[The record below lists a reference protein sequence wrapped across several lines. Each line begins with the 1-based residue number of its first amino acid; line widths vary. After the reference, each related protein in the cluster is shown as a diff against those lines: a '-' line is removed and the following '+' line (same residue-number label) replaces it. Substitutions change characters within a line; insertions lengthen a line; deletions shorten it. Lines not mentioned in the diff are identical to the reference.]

1 MQYKN
6 IVVTGGAGFIGSVFV
21 EMALKEWPEANITV
35 VDMLTYAGTLDNL
48 ESSFY
53 NPRVR
58 FVYADITNL
67 EAMSKLMSKGDC
79 DLVVN
84 FAAESHVDNSIKNP
98 LKFMRTNALGTN
110 VLLQVCKECGVKRFH
125 QVSTDEVY
133 GFLPLNEPDKKFTE
147 TSPINPSSPYSASK
161 ASADMM
167 VLAYGKTFGLKVTVS
182 RCSNNFGRNQHDEK
196 MIPTI
201 IRHALNDD
209 KIPVYGDG
217 SNVRDWI
224 YVEDHCKAMME
235 IIEHGESGEVYNI
248 GGHMELTNNELVRK
262 ILAMM
267 GKPESLIEYVADR
280 PAHDLRYAIDDSKLG
295 WTVGRHDFTDALN
308 ETIKFYT
315 KKYTEKKE

>member
-53 NPRVR
+53 SPRVR

-67 EAMSKLMSKGDC
+67 EAMSKLMSNGDC

-110 VLLQVCKECGVKRFH
+110 VLLQVCKEGGVKRFH

-147 TSPINPSSPYSASK
+147 NSPINPSSPYSASK

-224 YVEDHCKAMME
+224 YVEDHCKAIMD

-248 GGHMELTNNELVRK
+248 GGHMELSNNELVRK

-295 WTVGRHDFTDALN
+295 WTVGRHDFTDALK

>member
-6 IVVTGGAGFIGSVFV
+6 IIVTGGAGFIGSVFV

-35 VDMLTYAGTLDNL
+35 VDMLTYVGTLDNL

-201 IRHALNDD
+201 IRHAINDD

-224 YVEDHCKAMME
+224 YVEDHCKALMD

-248 GGHMELTNNELVRK
+248 GGHMELSNNELVRK

-315 KKYTEKKE
+315 KKYTENK

>member
-6 IVVTGGAGFIGSVFV
+6 IIVTGGAGFIGSVFV

-201 IRHALNDD
+201 IRHAINDD

-224 YVEDHCKAMME
+224 YVEDHCKALMD

-248 GGHMELTNNELVRK
+248 GGHMELSNNELVRK

-315 KKYTEKKE
+315 KKYTENK

>member
-1 MQYKN
+1 MQFKN
-6 IVVTGGAGFIGSVFV
+6 IVVTGCAGFIGSVFV

-248 GGHMELTNNELVRK
+248 GGHMELSNNELVRK
-262 ILAMM
+262 ILAIM
-267 GKPESLIEYVADR
+267 GKPETLIEYVADR

-315 KKYTEKKE
+315 KKYTENKK

>member
-1 MQYKN
+1 MDYKN

-48 ESSFY
+48 ETCFY

-58 FVYADITNL
+58 FVYGDITNM
-67 EAMSKLMSKGDC
+67 EAMFNLIVRGDC

-110 VLLQVCKECGVKRFH
+110 VLLHACKEGGVKRFH

-147 TSPINPSSPYSASK
+147 NSPINPSSPYSASK

-167 VLAYGKTFGLKVTVS
+167 VLAYGKTFGLNVTVS

-224 YVEDHCKAMME
+224 YVEDHCKALMD

-248 GGHMELTNNELVRK
+248 GGHMELSNNELVRK

-315 KKYTEKKE
+315 KKYTEKK